1 MGKVQEM
8 YGEEGIAAPKYLRV
22 QPSVIQSLIAG
33 FTMLPHVQAYA
44 DALSAATGAMSM
56 GTYNGHDPAANQA
69 IDVFTPVDS
78 TVLGDKICA
87 FAIQNFAKYGIRYT
101 IYRQRIYNPEIGTYW
116 RAMEDRGS
124 VTQNHF
130 DHVHH
135 SFYSVGGAGWDEKPK
150 PPVTTTTGDAMS
162 LSGRYTF
169 EGLDWVFDGP
179 SRIWAAV
186 GTPGVLK
193 ACDKSKVV
201 EWGPMDKQS
210 HEWFRDVASLWDGR
224 D

>member
-1 MGKVQEM
+1 MADVQEI
-8 YGEEGIAAPKYLRV
+8 YGEEATPDPLYLPV
-22 QPSVIQSLIAG
+22 LPSSPVTRLIAG

-44 DALSAATGAMSM
+44 DAMSAATGAVSM

-78 TVLGDKICA
+78 TVLGDKITA
-87 FAIQNFAKYGIRYT
+87 FAIQHFATYGIRYI

-124 VTQNHF
+124 NTQNHF

-135 SFYSVGGAGWDEKPK
+135 SFYATGGDWNNPK
-150 PPVTTTTGDAMS
+150 PPITTGDAMS
-162 LSGRYTF
+162 LAGRYTF

-186 GTPGVLK
+186 GTKGVLV

-201 EWGPMDKQS
+201 EWGPMDKAS